1 MTPYR
6 RYTRWLTKIP
16 YHIAPRMASAQLD
29 QLDDKTEMYELTD
42 KQRVVVNALAEH
54 PDKGPTRIAEIASE
68 ALENDTVSR
77 SYVTPI
83 KQKYA
88 DLVEQQREIKENK
101 RHEGTERTTGDPFD
115 KLNET
120 LGDTKKA
127 WQTIQERPHKD
138 TTSNGQE
145 EKTLRLDVSRR
156 DVELLLAG
164 DVPEELR
171 RELVVKI
178 VDRAFE

>member
-1 MTPYR
+1 
-6 RYTRWLTKIP
+6 
-16 YHIAPRMASAQLD
+16 MASAQLD
-29 QLDDKTEMYELTD
+29 QLDDKTEMWELTD

-88 DLVEQQREIKENK
+88 DLVEQQREIQENK
-101 RHEGTERTTGDPFD
+101 RQEGTERTTGDPFD
-115 KLNET
+115 NLEEA
-120 LGDTKKA
+120 LGSDSKGY
-127 WQTIQERPHKD
+127 QTIQERPHND
-138 TTSNGQE
+138 SETGPQQTS
-145 EKTLRLDVSRR
+145 EKKTISIDVTRR

-164 DVPEELR
+164 EVPEEIR
-171 RELVVKI
+171 RGLVIQI
-178 VDRAFE
+178 VDRAFQSDG